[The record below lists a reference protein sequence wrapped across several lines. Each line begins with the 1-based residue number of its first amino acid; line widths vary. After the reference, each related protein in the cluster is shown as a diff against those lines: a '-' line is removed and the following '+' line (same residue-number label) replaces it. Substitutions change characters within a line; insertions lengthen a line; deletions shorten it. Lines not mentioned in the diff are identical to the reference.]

1 MAQFIYLLIYLLS
14 CLARIYNASYF
25 VEMRKYH
32 KYLGVPSRID
42 ETEEDLEQDGSEW
55 VCSV

>member
-42 ETEEDLEQDGSEW
+42 ETEEDLEQDGSE
-55 VCSV
+55 